1 MKRRRTPVFYRVPE
15 SRVDELL
22 DHLSDL
28 KILPDRCLVL
38 GSSMNLLGALCT
50 QWAGRVEIIVVFTP
64 ESIGDVSE
72 VAETIAINE
81 GLELIDLIWVCREGQ
96 SFDAEPP
103 VRLSLT
109 AGHGDARDLAEQ
121 LSRSLKLP

>member
-1 MKRRRTPVFYRVPE
+1 MTRWRTPVFCGVQE
-15 SRVDELL
+15 SRVDEVL

-28 KILPDRCLVL
+28 KVLPDRCLVL

-50 QWAGRVEIIVVFTP
+50 QWAGRVEIIVVFNP
-64 ESIGDVSE
+64 ESIGNLSE

-81 GLELIDLIWVCREGQ
+81 GLELTDLIWVCQEGQ
-96 SFDAEPP
+96 SLDAEPP
-103 VRLSLT
+103 LRLSIS

-121 LSRSLKLP
+121 LSRSLHLP